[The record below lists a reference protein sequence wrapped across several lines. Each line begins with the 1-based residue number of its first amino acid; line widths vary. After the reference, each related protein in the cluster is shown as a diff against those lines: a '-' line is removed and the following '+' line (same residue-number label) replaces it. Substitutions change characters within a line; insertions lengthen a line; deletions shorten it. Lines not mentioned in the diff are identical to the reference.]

1 MTDVRDPQSRPAGA
15 NAKTPDR
22 RPTLGSKPA
31 FWPTVILASAGFLI
45 LFEFLAFQLAHGRDP
60 AVGGASSAAA
70 AKPPRPV
77 LVRRVVETRIVPD
90 GGSDSGTSSTVS
102 SGSASSGSSAAGAAQ
117 TAAAAPAPA
126 PAAPA
131 APVVSSSS

>member
-1 MTDVRDPQSRPAGA
+1 MTDVQNPPPGPSGA
-15 NAKTPDR
+15 QAKAPDR

-31 FWPTVILASAGFLI
+31 FWPTVIMAGASFLL

-77 LVRRVVETRIVPD
+77 LVRRVVETRVIAD
-90 GGSDSGTSSTVS
+90 GGSTSGRSSTVS
-102 SGSASSGSSAAGAAQ
+102 SGAASSSSSAASAA
-117 TAAAAPAPA
+117 TAAAPAPA
-126 PAAPA
+126 PAPA